1 MVVKEVSVDDVD
13 YNSYSSNSCIF
24 WESEAM
30 GNTGGDVG
38 EFVGR
43 CITIICGGFLLM

>member
-13 YNSYSSNSCIF
+13 YISGGDSSCIF
-24 WESEAM
+24 WETQTV
-30 GNTGGDVG
+30 GDTGGDVG

-43 CITIICGGFLLM
+43 SNTIICGGVLLI